1 MDFELVGKLVFLAVT
16 VVVALVVQRVVLK
29 VAKRALDAS
38 DVPSA
43 SLFLNL
49 LRALIWAFAL
59 MTVLKPV
66 FGLEPTAFVAALG
79 VVSVAL
85 SLGLQDT
92 ISNLIGGLNLL
103 LGKVVQPGDYV
114 TVGSVTGTVVDVNWR
129 STSVRDVVGNTQV
142 IPNSVLNSSSLTKLT
157 PANFNR
163 ATIPLLVRSDADLP
177 AVEAQIYEK
186 INAVLAGRL
195 NPDVASLV
203 RFSGTQLGGVPVTCY
218 VYMAEGQSIYD
229 ATDDLMRA
237 LSGASWLA

>member
-43 SLFLNL
+43 SLFLNI

-114 TVGSVTGTVVDVNWR
+114 TVGSVTGT
-129 STSVRDVVGNTQV
+129 
-142 IPNSVLNSSSLTKLT
+142 P
-157 PANFNR
+157 
-163 ATIPLLVRSDADLP
+163 
-177 AVEAQIYEK
+177 
-186 INAVLAGRL
+186 
-195 NPDVASLV
+195 
-203 RFSGTQLGGVPVTCY
+203 
-218 VYMAEGQSIYD
+218 
-229 ATDDLMRA
+229 
-237 LSGASWLA
+237 